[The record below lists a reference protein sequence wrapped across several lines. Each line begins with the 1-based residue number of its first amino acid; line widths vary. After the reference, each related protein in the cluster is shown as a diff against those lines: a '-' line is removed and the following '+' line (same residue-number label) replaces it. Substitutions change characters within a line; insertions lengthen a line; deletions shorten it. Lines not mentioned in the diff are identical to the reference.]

1 MIKIVTDSTAHLPN
15 KLIADH
21 GITVVPLKVLFG
33 EDTYREGI
41 DLSNM
46 QFYRMLREAK
56 RLPTTTQPSAGEF
69 QDVYARLTGQGHSLI
84 SLHLSSKLSGTISSA
99 ETARQMLP
107 DADITVVDTPWISL
121 ALGMMAVE
129 AAKAA
134 AAGWKREEILE
145 LIQSMSARMN
155 ILFVVDTLEYLQ
167 RGGRIGGAQA
177 LIGTLLQVKP
187 ILTLHEGRIEPLDRV
202 RTKRA
207 AIQRL
212 IEVAADRLG
221 PEPVAHVAVLH
232 ANTPNE
238 ANTLTESVRE
248 RFKPVE
254 LYQAELG
261 PVVGAHTGPGTV
273 GLAFYNSAGLRLP

>member
-15 KLIADH
+15 KLIAEY

-33 EDTYREGI
+33 ENTYREGI

-46 QFYRMLREAK
+46 QFYRMLREAR

-69 QDVYARLTGQGHSLI
+69 RDVYARLAAEGHSII
-84 SLHLSSKLSGTISSA
+84 SVHLSSQLSGTVSSA
-99 ETARQMLP
+99 ETARHMLP
-107 DADITVVDTPWISL
+107 DANITIIDTPWISL
-121 ALGMMAVE
+121 ALGMMVVE
-129 AAKAA
+129 ASKAA
-134 AAGWKREEILE
+134 AAGWSHEEILN
-145 LIQSMSARMN
+145 LIQSLSHRMN

-167 RGGRIGGAQA
+167 KGGRIGGAQA
-177 LIGTLLQVKP
+177 WMGTLLQVKP
-187 ILTLHEGRIEPLDRV
+187 ILHLHEGRIEPLDRV

-207 AIQRL
+207 AVQRL
-212 IEVAADRLG
+212 IELAADRFG
-221 PEPVAHVAVLH
+221 PDPVAHIAVLH

-238 ANTLTESVRE
+238 ANTLTEAVRE

-273 GLAFYNSAGLRLP
+273 GLAFYSSAGLRLP

>member
-1 MIKIVTDSTAHLPN
+1 MIKIVTDSTANLPN
-15 KLIADH
+15 KLVAEH

-41 DLSNM
+41 DLSNA

-69 QDVYARLTGQGHSLI
+69 REIYARLADQGHSII

-99 ETARQMLP
+99 EAARQMLP

-129 AAKAA
+129 AAKAVS
-134 AAGWKREEILE
+134 AGWNREEILE
-145 LIQSMSARMN
+145 LIQNMSARMN

-167 RGGRIGGAQA
+167 KGGRIGGAQA
-177 LIGTLLQVKP
+177 LMGALLQIKP
-187 ILTLHEGRIEPLDRV
+187 ILYLHAGRIEPLDKV

-212 IEVAADRLG
+212 IDLAGDRLG
-221 PEPVAHVAVLH
+221 PNPVAHVAVLH

-238 ANTLTESVRE
+238 GHALMESVRE

-254 LYQAELG
+254 SYLAELG
-261 PVVGAHTGPGTV
+261 PVIGAHVGPGTV
-273 GLAFYNSAGLRLP
+273 GLAFYDSAELRLP